1 MGAIKE
7 NSYTIEETNLFYVA
21 RAFAHPARIRIIT
34 ELLVENSYR
43 NTDLAKILKLSK
55 STIHGHI
62 NMLKDAGIISIV
74 YGMHYYNVELNAEG
88 REWGELFLTKKK
100 TIY

>member
-21 RAFAHPARIRIIT
+21 RDFAHPARIRIIT
-34 ELLVENSYR
+34 ELLFEKSYR
-43 NTDLAKILKLSK
+43 NTDLSKFLQLSK
-55 STIHGHI
+55 STIHGHV

-74 YGMHYYNVELNAEG
+74 YGMHYYNVELNAQG
-88 REWGELFLTKKK
+88 REWAEFFLSKKR
-100 TIY
+100 TFY